1 MFTVQ
6 IEYEIVD
13 EGFTESCGVFDDMI
27 EARQFTHDTI
37 DEIYD
42 KIQDGVEIVYASTH
56 IWHTSGGEIAENLEK
71 EEDRHER

>member
-13 EGFTESCGVFDDMI
+13 
-27 EARQFTHDTI
+27 
-37 DEIYD
+37 
-42 KIQDGVEIVYASTH
+42 ASTH